1 MNVYEEAHNLS
12 RAIKECEEYKQYKTA
27 LDKVKENPELDE
39 MIQDFTK
46 KQIEMQTKQA
56 MGQEVDKEMMD
67 SIQKLSSIV
76 MTDPAAADFIQCQV
90 RFAIMI
96 QDVYKIIEETVALK

>member
-12 RAIKECEEYKQYKTA
+12 RAIKECEEYKQYKAA

-56 MGQEVDKEMMD
+56 MGQEVDQEMME

-76 MTDPAAADFIQCQV
+76 MTDPAAAEFIQCQV

>member
-12 RAIKECEEYKQYKTA
+12 RAIKECEEYKQYKQA
-27 LDKVKENPELDE
+27 LDKIKEKPELDE

-56 MGQEVDKEMMD
+56 MGEEVDSDMAE
-67 SIQKLSSIV
+67 SIQKLSAIV
-76 MTDPAAADFIQCQV
+76 MSDPAAADFIQTQV

-96 QDVYKIIEETVALK
+96 QDVYKIIAETVELK

>member
-1 MNVYEEAHNLS
+1 MNVYEEAHNLC
-12 RAIKECEEYKQYKTA
+12 RAIKESEEYKQYKAA
-27 LDKVKENPELDE
+27 LDKVKENKELDE
-39 MIQDFTK
+39 MIKDFTQ

-56 MGQEVDKEMMD
+56 MGQEVDKDFME

-76 MTDPAAADFIQCQV
+76 MADPAAAEFIQCQV

-96 QDVYKIIEETVALK
+96 QDVYKIVEETVAIQ

>member
-12 RAIKECEEYKQYKTA
+12 KAIKESEEYKQYKAA
-27 LDKVKENPELDE
+27 LDKVKENKELDE
-39 MIQDFTK
+39 MIQDFTQ

-56 MGQEVDKEMMD
+56 MGQEVDSDVVE

-76 MTDPAAADFIQCQV
+76 MTDPVAAEFVQCQV

-96 QDVYKIIEETVALK
+96 QDVYKIVEETVAVK